1 MKRVFDTGAGD
12 EIEKGKEKREEIL
25 LSEKPFI
32 LKKLMKGK
40 ERNTV
45 KMVNS
50 VFDAGLDAYAR
61 EEEIGAFMGELRENW
76 NDT

>member
-1 MKRVFDTGAGD
+1 MTMG
-12 EIEKGKEKREEIL
+12 ISREE
-25 LSEKPFI
+25 
-32 LKKLMKGK
+32 LMKGK